1 MIKTLYKILDLIAF
15 IALLSEVEE
24 LLIVVG
30 LRVEHGVK
38 QLEEILVDW
47 SQEVLQ
53 VDWLESS
60 E

>member
-38 QLEEILVDW
+38 
-47 SQEVLQ
+47 
-53 VDWLESS
+53 
-60 E
+60 